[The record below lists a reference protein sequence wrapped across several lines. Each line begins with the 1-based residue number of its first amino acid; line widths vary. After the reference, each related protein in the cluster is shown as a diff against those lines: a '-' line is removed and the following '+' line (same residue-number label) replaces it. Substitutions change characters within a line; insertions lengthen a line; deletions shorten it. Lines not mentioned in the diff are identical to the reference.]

1 MHPVNKAFFDGL
13 IDYAGLFPPA
23 GLPME
28 KAVERFARHI
38 RSEHAWVLAHFIC
51 PVSRLGEFVEHAR
64 VMLPG
69 TWATSGYREMA
80 DDSEPWRI
88 SAIVDGDLDACLD
101 TVVAFNEHHSKEDN
115 GLAQIDSIEMRVTS
129 PDEID
134 RAIEEIPEDI
144 HPYFEFPISGDCRGF
159 VAALAGD
166 EAAAKI
172 RCGGVT
178 PDLIPPSSDIARF
191 LHAARAGGV
200 RFKATAGL
208 HHPIRAEHALTY
220 EADSP
225 KALMHGYLNLFMAA
239 AFVRSG
245 KTELDATEKILE
257 ERDPTAFRF
266 SEEGVR
272 YKDLALTPGEVVK
285 AREGFA
291 VGYGSCSFD
300 EPVGDAKKLGL
311 L

>member
-1 MHPVNKAFFDGL
+1 MNPVNKAFFAGL
-13 IDYAGLFPPA
+13 IDYAGLFPPSK
-23 GLPME
+23 LPMQE
-28 KAVERFARHI
+28 AVERFARDI
-38 RSEHAWVLAHFIC
+38 RSEYAWILSRFIC
-51 PVSRLGEFVEHAR
+51 PVGRLPEFIEHAR

-88 SAIVDGDLDACLD
+88 SAIIDADLEQCLD
-101 TVVAFNEHHSKEDN
+101 SITAFNERHSSEDN
-115 GLAQIDSIEMRVTS
+115 GLARIDSIEMRVAS

-134 RAIEEIPEDI
+134 SAIEEIPEDI

-166 EAAAKI
+166 EASAKI

-178 PDLIPPSSDIARF
+178 PDLIPPASDIARF

-208 HHPIRAEHALTY
+208 HHPIRAEHPLSY
-220 EADSP
+220 EPDAP
-225 KALMHGYLNLFMAA
+225 RALMHGYLNLFMAA
-239 AFVRSG
+239 AFVRAG
-245 KTELDATEKILE
+245 KSDPDTTEKILE

-266 SEEGVR
+266 SEDGVR
-272 YKDLALTPGEVVK
+272 YNDLAVSPSEVAK
-285 AREGFA
+285 ARESFA

-300 EPVGDAKKLGL
+300 EPVDDAKKLGL